1 MNRRNFLRT
10 GMLGVFTTSLAP
22 GSILEAINCNPTSPD
37 ILGPYWTEGHPYRT
51 LLANAEEPGTR
62 VYISGRVLAN
72 DCETPI
78 ENATV
83 DVWHANDE
91 GCYTI
96 FMECDS
102 GNSDE
107 DPYNLRGVITTD
119 ENGEY
124 AFESIWPGYYSGRPR
139 HFHYKITT
147 SNGTELVTQCYFED
161 DPQIDEDWQDS
172 HSDLVIPLIETDY
185 GLVGI
190 FDIIMDEE
198 TVDIETE
205 KNISIVPKN
214 MTLSHAYPNPFN
226 NSTKIQFNIPEHG
239 YVSIGVYNSAG
250 RYIAQIIEK
259 KMNKGTHYINWKGL
273 DNHGKSIPS
282 GSYLIVMK
290 YSGLIISRKI
300 SLIK

>member
-1 MNRRNFLRT
+1 
-10 GMLGVFTTSLAP
+10 MLGVFTTSLAP

-198 TVDIETE
+198 TVDIETK

-259 KMNKGTHYINWKGL
+259 KMNKGTHYINWKGI

>member
-1 MNRRNFLRT
+1 
-10 GMLGVFTTSLAP
+10 MLGVFTTSLAP

>member
-1 MNRRNFLRT
+1 
-10 GMLGVFTTSLAP
+10 MLGVFTTSLAP

-205 KNISIVPKN
+205 KNISIAPKN

-259 KMNKGTHYINWKGL
+259 KMNKGTHYINWKGI

>member
-1 MNRRNFLRT
+1 
-10 GMLGVFTTSLAP
+10 MLGVFTTSLAP
-22 GSILEAINCNPTSPD
+22 GFILEAINCNPTSPD

-172 HSDLVIPLIETDY
+172 HSDLVIPLIETEY

-226 NSTKIQFNIPEHG
+226 NSTKIQFNIPEQG